1 MNVSLQQ
8 GIIQSIAPLPCY
20 GGQSFEWMA
29 EGTVERFS
37 GEEGQ
42 SDCSLFGGTIQNP
55 FAVFAGDDFEGTINL
70 QSFLYNGL
78 LITGYFGADQAKFGG
93 ASLGLG
99 YTFEKPPP

>member
-1 MNVSLQQ
+1 MKVSLEE
-8 GIIQSIAPLPCY
+8 GIIQSIAPLPSY
-20 GGQSFEWMA
+20 AGQSFEWMA

-42 SDCSLFGGTIQNP
+42 AGSSLYGASVQNP

-78 LITGYFGADQAKFGG
+78 LITGFFGADQAKFGG
-93 ASLGLG
+93 ASLSLG